1 VSWVAKQ
8 SELQVQIQLDSDLK
22 RKADALKKYYNV
34 QNNTELI
41 KILVNEKAQQLN
53 AHPMEATPN
62 ANK

>member
-53 AHPMEATPN
+53 ARPMEATSN